1 MLDVI
6 ALEHE
11 LLEFSFLPSASYQDH
26 CRLLAVGDRFSQ
38 CSRLTLSCCLDLIR
52 QGFAGYAL
60 QLSGISGR
68 LSYVSSLAGS
78 AKHIV
83 TLLMRLLCCDL
94 SIWSVADLSR
104 NDFPELSTF
113 N

>member
-11 LLEFSFLPSASYQDH
+11 LLEFSFLPSAFYQDR

-38 CSRLTLSCCLDLIR
+38 CSQLTLSGCLGWIR

-60 QLSGISGR
+60 QLSGISGH
-68 LSYVSSLAGS
+68 LSYASFAGS

-83 TLLMRLLCCDL
+83 TLLMRLFSCDL
-94 SIWSVADLSR
+94 SIWGVADLSR
-104 NDFPELSTF
+104 NDFPQLSTL